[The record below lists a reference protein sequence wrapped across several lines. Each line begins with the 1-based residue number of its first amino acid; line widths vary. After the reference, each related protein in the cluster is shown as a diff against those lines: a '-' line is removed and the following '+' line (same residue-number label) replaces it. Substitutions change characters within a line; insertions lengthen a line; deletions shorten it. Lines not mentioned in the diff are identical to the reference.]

1 MLNMHYL
8 TLKNNYVVPNFMYG
22 MLCYVAI
29 STSSWHL
36 SMIGFMEKNDDDDDD
51 DDNIVPGTF
60 L

>member
-1 MLNMHYL
+1 MHYL

-29 STSSWHL
+29 STSLWHL